1 MTGVGPPG
9 APEWVGYTVLSSG
22 AADGVAVRWN
32 ADFVTRAWTVEA
44 EDCLKRDIALEWDV
58 VAAGEVVRRLLR
70 GADARAAARDFA
82 VRRVALGAS
91 ENDVD
96 QDLLALATVW
106 PDHAGVGTVVCDL
119 REAAARGA
127 RQAATWV
134 GTVPRLRESL
144 TGLYNPHLLV
154 HHIHQHARRGEPTE
168 VLFVRW
174 TPSAGVRHDTCRLAV
189 AVAVMT
195 FSTTADLAA
204 AVGPSEIGLSSF
216 VRDRHLLLLHIL
228 EGLPELDLVS
238 HRVCSAPIMSFEGIA
253 RWLVAQCPDLLAE
266 E

>member
-1 MTGVGPPG
+1 MWSVT
-9 APEWVGYTVLSSG
+9 
-22 AADGVAVRWN
+22 WN
-32 ADFVTRAWTVEA
+32 PDSVTRAWTVEA
-44 EDCLKRDIALEWDV
+44 EESLKRDIALEWDL

-70 GADARAAARDFA
+70 GADARAAAREFA

-96 QDLLALATVW
+96 QDVLALATIW
-106 PDHAGVGTVVCDL
+106 PDDAGVGTVVCDL

-127 RQAATWV
+127 RRAATWA
-134 GTVPRLRESL
+134 GTVPRLRESF

-154 HHIHQHARRGEPTE
+154 HHVHRRARRGEPTD

-174 TPSAGVRHDTCRLAV
+174 TPAAGVRYDTCRLAV

-204 AVGPSEIGLSSF
+204 MVGPAEIGLSS
-216 VRDRHLLLLHIL
+216 VIRDRHLLLLDTL

-238 HRVCSAPIMSFEGIA
+238 HRVRSAPITSVEGIA